1 MAAGRELQAEERH
14 RELLAVAD
22 GEDFADLDKL
32 GFLQTGLED
41 KQGRQVVL
49 VIAKLY
55 PAKVLQR
62 DRVLRYF
69 CRKVHAVAE
78 APYSLVWLHST
89 ATYWENCPS
98 ALWMWRTWDSLP
110 AHYRTNLVAMHV
122 LHCDLNLW
130 TAAVCLGPWLSGGLW
145 RKVNWVSR
153 VEFLWDVVDKAA
165 LLPRLPEFVCEHDGV
180 LEEQPL
186 ADYGIVAQ
194 TGLTAGLPGGVA
206 PPL

>member
-110 AHYRTNLVAMHV
+110 AHYRTNLVAMH
-122 LHCDLNLW
+122 
-130 TAAVCLGPWLSGGLW
+130 
-145 RKVNWVSR
+145 
-153 VEFLWDVVDKAA
+153 AA

-194 TGLTAGLPGGVA
+194 TGLTAGLSGGVA